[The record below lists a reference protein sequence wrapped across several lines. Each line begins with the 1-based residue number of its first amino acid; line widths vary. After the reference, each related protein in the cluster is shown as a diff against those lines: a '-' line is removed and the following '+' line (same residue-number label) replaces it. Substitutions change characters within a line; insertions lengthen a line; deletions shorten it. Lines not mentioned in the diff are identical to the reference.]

1 MYVYSCPI
9 NNLIQSYILF
19 DYPELHQD
27 PASFRCCLS
36 KSSLSFFLSFDR
48 LSLQIRQEIIMISIP
63 S

>member
-27 PASFRCCLS
+27 PALFAAVYPSRPCR
-36 KSSLSFFLSFDR
+36 FFKF
-48 LSLQIRQEIIMISIP
+48 
-63 S
+63 